1 MCYESESENPSVP
14 FEDDGRRRSRSVA
27 PAVNG
32 GMVTAGASVLTFLLS
47 LELLLERRDFLLLRV
62 DLISEIG
69 RRGSDLIRG

>member
-27 PAVNG
+27 PAVGG
-32 GMVTAGASVLTFLLS
+32 GMVMDGASALTFLLS
-47 LELLLERRDFLLLRV
+47 LELLLERDFLLLRV
-62 DLISEIG
+62 GLTSEIG

>member
-27 PAVNG
+27 PAVDG
-32 GMVTAGASVLTFLLS
+32 GMVMDGASVLTFLLS
-47 LELLLERRDFLLLRV
+47 LELLLERDFLLLRV
-62 DLISEIG
+62 GLTSGIG